1 MAPSTPTE
9 KVEEDREVDPAGSPL
24 PACLPGFYV
33 TIQMTGRVSHI
44 RGMSKLF
51 DFTQTLLQDPGIMG
65 RYVYGE

>member
-1 MAPSTPTE
+1 M
-9 KVEEDREVDPAGSPL
+9 DPAGSPL

-44 RGMSKLF
+44 RGMPKFF